1 MSKIWFTSDLHLN
14 NKNVIKYCNRPYA
27 DQYEMNKAL
36 IKNWNS
42 KVSEDDTIY
51 VLGDFIMGMADTIPD
66 ILAQLKGNIH
76 LIRGNHDSDVKM
88 DYYAKAGIPVS
99 WMDTLSYKGKYFIMC
114 HFPIEN
120 QQLFKYMVGDNSEII
135 FLYGHIHDNA
145 PHGYVN
151 NTFHVGVDTNNYM
164 PVDIEAIYQASL
176 MEDSKNESC

>member
-1 MSKIWFTSDLHLN
+1 MSKSWFTSDLHLN
-14 NKNVIKYCNRPYA
+14 NKNIIKYCNRPYA

-42 KVSEDDTIY
+42 KVAEDDTVY
-51 VLGDFIMGMADTIPD
+51 VLGDFIMGMADTIPN
-66 ILAQLKGNIH
+66 ILTQLKGNMH

-99 WMDTLSYKGKYFIMC
+99 WIDTLSYKGDYVIMC
-114 HFPIEN
+114 DFPIEN
-120 QQLFKYMVGDNSEII
+120 QQLLKYMVGDSWEVSC
-135 FLYGHIHDNA
+135 LYGHIHDNA

-164 PVDIEAIYQASL
+164 PVDIETIYQESL